1 MEKDDVAS
9 LISGLTGGGKEPKAK
24 CKNAAKIK
32 SFQSEQ
38 AAKPQ
43 EKEQK
48 APTERVCVVVE
59 CEVLDK
65 IRAIADKEGISLSSI
80 YNLGLKVVLENY
92 ESLHGKVSPKS
103 KKKGN
108 VDEVFNI

>member
-1 MEKDDVAS
+1 MSKDNVAS
-9 LISGLTGGGKEPKAK
+9 LIGGLIGDNEGNTKTLATN
-24 CKNAAKIK
+24 KNARKVVK
-32 SFQSEQ
+32 D
-38 AAKPQ
+38 AALASKPT
-43 EKEQK
+43 EKP
-48 APTERVCVVVE
+48 ATERVCVVVE

-65 IRAIADKEGISLSSI
+65 IRAIADKEVISLSSI